1 MLAFWGSRFQYFL
14 AVSLK
19 DGAECA
25 QIALWIL
32 EAFITDFSAELS
44 GAVSLE
50 VAGLAS
56 RLPPASGSRV
66 GVFANSSR

>member
-14 AVSLK
+14 SVSLK

-32 EAFITDFSAELS
+32 EAFM
-44 GAVSLE
+44 
-50 VAGLAS
+50 AGLSLVRLMDS
-56 RLPPASGSRV
+56 RHRFLMLIAGAGRPRP
-66 GVFANSSR
+66 